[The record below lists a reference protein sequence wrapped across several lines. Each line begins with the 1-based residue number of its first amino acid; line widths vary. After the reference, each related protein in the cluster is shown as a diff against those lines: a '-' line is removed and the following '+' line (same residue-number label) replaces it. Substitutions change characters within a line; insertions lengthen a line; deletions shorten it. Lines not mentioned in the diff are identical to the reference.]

1 MRFRSLAR
9 LVRQNVRRN
18 FKNLAF
24 SAVGIVVGIAS
35 FFFFL
40 SLGAG
45 VKDVVATEIFPMD
58 ANRIMVVPRTAQ
70 FGALAGGRQLDDG
83 ALAELERLP
92 GVQAVYPRL
101 PLRFLATTAVD
112 GREISPA
119 TLALLEK
126 VPGLSPGAVRAV
138 RDVRL
143 WLEIMGNGIDPRLV
157 QPDLVAG
164 EFRDPGEG
172 GGPIPVLLSERMV
185 EIYNAS
191 FAEARGLPK
200 VDRRLLPF
208 LPALPLTLNH
218 SFISRQTAGPS
229 LRTQMKVVGLSRHAL
244 MGGVTVPLETA
255 RRTNRLFVGEEAAHQ
270 YDAAIVEVVSSDL
283 LSPVQEAVGALGFDL
298 DVSEKRMAES
308 VGLAVM
314 LVTLGFSLISL
325 IIVGIAAVNIAH
337 TFFMVISERKR
348 ELGLLRAL
356 GASRADL
363 RGIILGEASVIG
375 VVGGGL
381 GLLFGLGACGLVDV
395 LINRVLP
402 DFPFKP
408 DSLFRYPWW
417 LFVGSLLFAVLFCWL
432 GALWPAN
439 RAARLDPASA
449 LTAR

>member
-1 MRFRSLAR
+1 M
-9 LVRQNVRRN
+9 
-18 FKNLAF
+18 
-24 SAVGIVVGIAS
+24 
-35 FFFFL
+35 
-40 SLGAG
+40 
-45 VKDVVATEIFPMD
+45 
-58 ANRIMVVPRTAQ
+58 
-70 FGALAGGRQLDDG
+70 
-83 ALAELERLP
+83 
-92 GVQAVYPRL
+92 
-101 PLRFLATTAVD
+101 PLHFLASTAVD

-126 VPGLSPGAVRAV
+126 VPGLSPQAVRAV

-143 WLEIMGNGIDPRLV
+143 WLEIMANGIDPRLV
-157 QPDLVAG
+157 EGDVVAG
-164 EFRDPGEG
+164 DFRDPGEG
-172 GGPIPVLLSERMV
+172 GGPIPVLLSERMI

-200 VDRRLLPF
+200 VDRKLLPF
-208 LPALPLTLNH
+208 LPPLPLTLNH
-218 SFISRQTAGPS
+218 SFISRQVAGPS
-229 LRTQMKVVGLSRHAL
+229 LRTQMRVVGLSRYAL
-244 MGGVTVPLETA
+244 MGGVTVPLDTA
-255 RRTNRLFVGEEAAHQ
+255 RRTNRLFVGEDAAHR
-270 YDAAIVEVVSSDL
+270 YDAAIVEVASSDHL
-283 LSPVQEAVGALGFDL
+283 GPVQEAVGALGYDL
-298 DVSEKRMAES
+298 DLSEKRMAES

-337 TFFMVISERKR
+337 TFFMMISERKR

-375 VVGGGL
+375 VVGGSL
-381 GLLFGLGACGLVDV
+381 GVLLGLGACGLVNT
-395 LINRVLP
+395 LITRVLP

-408 DSLFRYPWW
+408 ESLFRYPWW
-417 LFVGSLLFAVLFCWL
+417 LFLGALAFAVLFCWL